1 MAKYMNSFKK
11 KSKTIL
17 KYFYEEFFDDIRTN
31 RRMILKNM
39 ILKGFVVFFISF
51 LKGGLALAILKALGV
66 EILSVVMDLFSIKD
80 YKNTPI
86 KEFDLKKD
94 FKHVLKSAT
103 MGALIGIILGKL
115 FFGVGNLTLV
125 LLYFTIFAL
134 QKIYFMQLRTGEW
147 YAQKEGLR
155 REAEKQKAFSKEIEN
170 LSDSLVR
177 VITSVLRQTQINEK
191 IIDRKICSL
200 AKKFEKNIKSDDQF
214 AIFIEGTKE
223 NKELMLKFNEKL
235 KDIEVCKEPEV
246 VIKQIYIEIC
256 NIRKVEGNKERISND
271 IMKEDILN
279 KKENIDNKVAG
290 LLNWC

>member
-1 MAKYMNSFKK
+1 
-11 KSKTIL
+11 
-17 KYFYEEFFDDIRTN
+17 
-31 RRMILKNM
+31 MILKNM

-256 NIRKVEGNKERISND
+256 NIRKVEGDKERISND

-279 KKENIDNKVAG
+279 KEENIDNKVAG
-290 LLNWC
+290 LLTWC